1 MQRNVNHRYAEA
13 DSSNE
18 VTTWMQSCGRADAF
32 FRASPT
38 LSLPPP
44 PLSANLLHP
53 LPHFPTPS
61 PRAHAHACTQDS
73 RERAAL
79 EQQLREAREAAE
91 AREVEWENWLDEK
104 LAEERSRLQTEFE
117 GERARTR
124 DEVRLS
130 GLGLRA

>member
-1 MQRNVNHRYAEA
+1 VQCIFDGLSLTRECNGMSTIGMQRQTQATRL
-13 DSSNE
+13 
-18 VTTWMQSCGRADAF
+18 QRGC
-32 FRASPT
+32 
-38 LSLPPP
+38 SLVVVLTHFSGPP
-44 PLSANLLHP
+44 
-53 LPHFPTPS
+53 PHFPTPS